1 MENTNSVDVKG
12 NLDLGN
18 TSWCRWNSC
27 NVELAKEMVVLGHG
41 SLTLIDLDSDSRL
54 AIGVIGE
61 GLLGRDGGVPRDQSG
76 HDSSGSLDIK
86 V

>member
-1 MENTNSVDVKG
+1 
-12 NLDLGN
+12 
-18 TSWCRWNSC
+18 
-27 NVELAKEMVVLGHG
+27 MVVLGHG